1 MALHISEI
9 LLSKKRLLAWLES
22 FWTDEAT
29 SSESLKKLRRVLKQ
43 EKEINVSNFYS
54 QIESSN
60 FVVSERYLRKDNV
73 HALDNVITKNSLNAI
88 FVDTWQ
94 DDITKNIPKFQFARV

>member
-29 SSESLKKLRRVLKQ
+29 SFEFLKKLRRVLKQ
-43 EKEINVSNFYS
+43 EKEMFFLKNTNSNLINSNLIDF
-54 QIESSN
+54 
-60 FVVSERYLRKDNV
+60 SEEKYLV
-73 HALDNVITKNSLNAI
+73 
-88 FVDTWQ
+88 
-94 DDITKNIPKFQFARV
+94 